1 MNPSPTWQDLLSKLE
16 AKTDLSKAEASWAM
30 EAMMSGTSDP
40 DIVGSFLLALKAKG
54 ESTDELTGFVDVM
67 LANAVPIPVSQEAV
81 DIVGTGG
88 DQLGTV
94 NISSMAAIVAAASGT
109 PVLKHG
115 SRSASG
121 KTGSSEFLEALG
133 IRLDLTPDKIAEIF
147 NNLGIG
153 FFFAPLF
160 HPALKHV
167 APIRKQLGVPTTFN
181 FLGPLVN
188 PVQPK
193 ATALGVANPQILGK
207 IADQMAVRNR
217 TAIVFRGQDGLDELT
232 TTTTSYVN
240 LVKDGS
246 LLSLA
251 FDPEDIGL
259 RKAQII
265 DLIGGDSAEN
275 SRIAKELFRGNLGEK
290 HPIFQIV
297 ALNAAVAMAAFQLAE
312 ANSIQIFDFG
322 TSISNS
328 YKAAVNSLSSG
339 AANDLVERWVEESN
353 S

>member
-1 MNPSPTWQDLLSKLE
+1 MNSSLSWQDLLTKLE
-16 AKTDLSKAEASWAM
+16 AKTDLSISEASWAM

-40 DIVGSFLLALKAKG
+40 ALVGTFLLALKDKG
-54 ESTDELTGFVDVM
+54 ESTEELTGFVDVM
-67 LANAVPIPVSQEAV
+67 LANALPIPVSPNAV

-94 NISSMAAIVAAASGT
+94 NISTMAAIVAASAGI

-133 IRLDLTPDKIAEIF
+133 IRLEVSPDKIAEIF
-147 NNLGIG
+147 VMLGIG
-153 FFFAPLF
+153 FFYAPLF

-188 PVQPK
+188 PVQPE
-193 ATALGVANPQILGK
+193 ATALGVANPDVLGK

-217 TAIVFRGQDGLDELT
+217 TAIVFRGKDGLDELT
-232 TTTTSYVN
+232 TTSSSYVN
-240 LVKDGS
+240 LVKDGV
-246 LLSLA
+246 LLSFD
-251 FDPEDIGL
+251 FDPQELGL
-259 RKAQII
+259 KKAQMSE
-265 DLIGGDSAEN
+265 LIGGDPSEN
-275 SRIAKELFRGNLGEK
+275 ARIARELFRGNLGEN
-290 HPIFQIV
+290 HPVFQIV
-297 ALNAAVAMAAFQLAE
+297 ALNSAVAMAAYELGE
-312 ANSIQIFDFG
+312 AKSIQNFDFG
-322 TSISNS
+322 AAMSTN
-328 YKAAVNSLSSG
+328 YKAAASSLLSG
-339 AANDLVERWVEESN
+339 AANSLVERWAEESN